1 MNILIIGAS
10 SGLGMN
16 ISKFYSNID
25 DNNLICTSSD
35 LDELKR
41 VQKDIY
47 SRFQKKI
54 KIFKCDFS

>member
-25 DNNLICTSSD
+25 DNNLICTS
-35 LDELKR
+35 L
-41 VQKDIY
+41 I
-47 SRFQKKI
+47 
-54 KIFKCDFS
+54 